1 MERLRKIL
9 LNFYVDGSK
18 TKEDYLPS
26 FYRGA
31 SFVIENAA
39 DILEEIRNRNAICA
53 IDKAGNVVHT
63 FHSFNEIAQHFGVV
77 RPDNVRNVLKGRQ
90 KSAYGFIWKYKRDL

>member
-1 MERLRKIL
+1 MAYTESIKDLERLRKIL

-31 SFVIENAA
+31 SFVIENAVGE
-39 DILEEIRNRNAICA
+39 D
-53 IDKAGNVVHT
+53 VHT
-63 FHSFNEIAQHFGVV
+63 TRKNG
-77 RPDNVRNVLKGRQ
+77 
-90 KSAYGFIWKYKRDL
+90 KSKKSISLDARIHQVMPTKA